1 MLSALEFKTAVFQ
14 RIDQPSYKLPIDE
27 RTLAD
32 ADPLTILD
40 SITCFPNKR
49 RRRTRSRP
57 SGETSSPWNEWRAKP
72 AGVARDY
79 ELEIRSAE
87 EGRMSG

>member
-57 SGETSSPWNEWRAKP
+57 SGETSSPWNAQASRVITSWKFVEQR
-72 AGVARDY
+72 R
-79 ELEIRSAE
+79 
-87 EGRMSG
+87 EG